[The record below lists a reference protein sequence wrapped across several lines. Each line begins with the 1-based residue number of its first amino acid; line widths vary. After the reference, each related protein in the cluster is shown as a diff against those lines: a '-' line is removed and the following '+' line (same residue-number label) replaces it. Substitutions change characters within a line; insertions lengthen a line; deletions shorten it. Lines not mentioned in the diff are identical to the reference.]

1 VNTLPGARRVLS
13 LLAGAVR
20 LTRQAAPAGTL
31 LYVVLCL
38 LGGVVPIATAWC
50 TKVLLDGLAVG
61 GAWASLLPWAVALAV
76 TGLVTG
82 LLPVASEYLKQRLDR
97 SVAVLAMDRLYR
109 AMNRLTGMSRM
120 EDPRFR
126 DKLRLAQQTGR
137 SGPGQLVD
145 DGLGALQAGVTMG
158 GFLATLLV
166 INAGMAA
173 IVLLA
178 AVPALL
184 AHLRLSRARAQLLW
198 SIAPSERRE
207 VFYAELLAS
216 LDAAKEL
223 RLLGLGDLFRRR
235 MLVELT
241 AAHAVIAGQDR
252 RDARTHGLLAGLTA
266 LVSAGGLVWSVWLAS
281 TGRLSIGDVAM
292 FVASIGGVQ
301 GALQSLVARLASAHH
316 SMLLFDHYQ
325 EIESQSP
332 DLPVAIAPQ
341 PVPPLRSGIELRDV
355 WFRYAEDQPWVLRGV
370 NLTIPHGHSLALVGL
385 NGAGKSTVVKLLCRF
400 YDPERGAILW
410 DGVDLR
416 DLPVEDL
423 RARIG
428 AVFQDYMC
436 YDLSAA
442 ENVGLGD
449 VSYMDDR
456 GRVVAAAQRAGA
468 HSILAALPKGYDT
481 LLSRMFFDEAD
492 REDPETGVLLSGGQW
507 QRVALARAF
516 LRDRRDLMILDE
528 PSSGLDAEAEHEVH
542 SSLRRHRDGATSV
555 LISHRLGAVRDA
567 HLIAV
572 LADGKVTE
580 LGSHDE
586 LMASSGGYARLFSL
600 QASGYE
606 ASGIDRVGA
615 E

>member
-1 VNTLPGARRVLS
+1 VNTSLGARRVLT
-13 LLAGAVR
+13 LLVAAVS
-20 LTRQAAPAGTL
+20 LTRRAAPAGTPLYL
-31 LYVVLCL
+31 LLCL
-38 LGGVVPIATAWC
+38 LGSVVPVVTAWC

-61 GAWASLLPWAVALAV
+61 GAWVTLLPWAVALAV
-76 TGLVTG
+76 AGLATG
-82 LLPVASEYLKQRLDR
+82 LLPVWSGYLKQRLDR
-97 SVAVLAMDRLYR
+97 AVAVLAMDRLYQ
-109 AMNRLTGMSRM
+109 AMSRLSGLERI

-145 DGLGALQAGVTMG
+145 DGFGTAAATLTLG
-158 GFLATLLV
+158 GFLGTLLV
-166 INAGMAA
+166 VNAGMAV

-178 AVPALL
+178 AVPALF
-184 AHLRLSRARAQLLW
+184 AHLRLSRARAQMLW
-198 SIAPSERRE
+198 QIAPAERRE

-241 AAHAVIAGQDR
+241 AAHAAMNGQDR
-252 RDARTHGLLAGLTA
+252 REARTNGLLAGLTA
-266 LVSAGGLVWSVWLAS
+266 LVSAGGLVWSVWLAAG
-281 TGRLSIGDVAM
+281 GRLSIGDVAM
-292 FVASIGGVQ
+292 FVAAVGGVQ
-301 GALQSLVARLASAHH
+301 AALQNIVASLASAHH
-316 SMLLFDHYQ
+316 SVLLFDYYS
-325 EIESQSP
+325 EIASQSP
-332 DLPVAIAPQ
+332 DLPVPVAPQ
-341 PVPPLRSGIELRDV
+341 SVPVLRSGIELRDV
-355 WFRYAEDQPWVLRGV
+355 WFRYGEDGPWVLRGV

-400 YDPERGAILW
+400 YDPSRGAILW

-416 DLPVEDL
+416 DVPVDEL

-442 ENVGLGD
+442 ENIGLGD
-449 VSYMDDR
+449 VSYLDDR
-456 GRVVAAAQRAGA
+456 ERVVAAARRAGA
-468 HSILAALPKGYDT
+468 HDIVARLPKGYDT
-481 LLSRMFFDEAD
+481 LLSRMFFDEND
-492 REDPETGVLLSGGQW
+492 RENPESGVLLSGGQW
-507 QRVALARAF
+507 QRLALARAF

-528 PSSGLDAEAEHEVH
+528 PSAGLDAEAEHEVH
-542 SSLRRHRDGATSV
+542 SSLRQHRDGATSV

-572 LADGKVTE
+572 LASGRVAE

-586 LMASSGGYARLFSL
+586 LMVVGGEYARLFRL
-600 QASGYE
+600 QASGYDE
-606 ASGIDRVGA
+606 VVSG
-615 E
+615 